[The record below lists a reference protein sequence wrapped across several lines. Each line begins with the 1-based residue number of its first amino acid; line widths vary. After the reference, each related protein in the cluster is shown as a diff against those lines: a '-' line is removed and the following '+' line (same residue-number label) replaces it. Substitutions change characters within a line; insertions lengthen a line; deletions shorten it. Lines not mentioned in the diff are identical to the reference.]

1 MLLSVPLSVWSS
13 SDRGKPLKNLLNPVA
28 NLLAPLE
35 LIFCFMHFGGLLLS
49 KYPAFVPFSCAALF
63 LIIQRFPFLFTR
75 SLPDVPYTLT
85 ISTDL
90 IRRHVPSFCP
100 PHLDVLN
107 LPRLFYFYFMCLG
120 VLPVWM
126 SVLTFT
132 VGPGPIKPS
141 HERFHIGLYLEWC
154 GLPERGCRE
163 QASLN
168 ILLATALSQHLCP
181 ATSPVI
187 LHSLLRASCESRA
200 LTLHG
205 SLFLHDA
212 SNFMKNLY
220 SVHTFQSA
228 GS

>member
-1 MLLSVPLSVWSS
+1 
-13 SDRGKPLKNLLNPVA
+13 
-28 NLLAPLE
+28 
-35 LIFCFMHFGGLLLS
+35 MHFGGLLLS
-49 KYPAFVPFSCAALF
+49 KYPAFVPFSCTELF
-63 LIIQRFPFLFTR
+63 LIIQQFPLLFTR

-90 IRRHVPSFCP
+90 IMMPCSILPSSSPWRFKFAP
-100 PHLDVLN
+100 FT
-107 LPRLFYFYFMCLG
+107 LFYFYFMCVG

-132 VGPGPIKPS
+132 VGPGCIKPS

-187 LHSLLRASCESRA
+187 LHSLLRASCKSRA
-200 LTLHG
+200 LTRHG

-228 GS
+228 GP

>member
-1 MLLSVPLSVWSS
+1 MTEGSLLKISLIQCKPASS
-13 SDRGKPLKNLLNPVA
+13 SWVGFLLYALWRFITKQIPSFRSFLLRCA
-28 NLLAPLE
+28 FSHYTTISIPFHALLAWRALYSDDWYWPNTTPCSILPSSSPWR
-35 LIFCFMHFGGLLLS
+35 FKF
-49 KYPAFVPFSCAALF
+49 APF
-63 LIIQRFPFLFTR
+63 T
-75 SLPDVPYTLT
+75 
-85 ISTDL
+85 
-90 IRRHVPSFCP
+90 
-100 PHLDVLN
+100 
-107 LPRLFYFYFMCLG
+107 LFYFYFMCVG

-154 GLPERGCRE
+154 CLPERGCRE

-187 LHSLLRASCESRA
+187 LHSLLRASCKSRA

-220 SVHTFQSA
+220 SVHTFQAA